1 MKFSKVLKAECVPE
15 WKRKYIDYKG
25 LKKLL
30 SSVEKERITRIIQE
44 YKSSDSP
51 RSKSQKDDIPI
62 SEIPIAG
69 GCCGETG
76 DISANI
82 NLRIPPQSHEIS
94 RRNNIAYS
102 LPLLTTKR
110 EHSSIERNCL
120 PSNKSL
126 GMRNVPERNNSL
138 LNKLSLRI
146 SLATNENARSRIVSI
161 DTLMD
166 QVDEEEKKFFIALQN
181 EIKKV
186 SEFYDEKQEEAY
198 QKFQKLKQVFE
209 EILSIKE
216 CSNLSHPRR
225 SRLFSFIDS
234 NANVSSMSKSSTDLH
249 NDGDI

>member
-51 RSKSQKDDIPI
+51 RSKSQKDDIHTRPI

-82 NLRIPPQSHEIS
+82 NLRRPPQSHEIS
-94 RRNNIAYS
+94 RRNNITYS
-102 LPLLTTKR
+102 LPLLTTKL
-110 EHSSIERNCL
+110 ENSSVEGNWL
-120 PSNKSL
+120 PSNKSP

-166 QVDEEEKKFFIALQN
+166 QMDEEEKKFFIALQN
-181 EIKKV
+181 EIKKI
-186 SEFYDEKQEEAY
+186 SEFCD
-198 QKFQKLKQVFE
+198 
-209 EILSIKE
+209 
-216 CSNLSHPRR
+216 
-225 SRLFSFIDS
+225 
-234 NANVSSMSKSSTDLH
+234 
-249 NDGDI
+249 